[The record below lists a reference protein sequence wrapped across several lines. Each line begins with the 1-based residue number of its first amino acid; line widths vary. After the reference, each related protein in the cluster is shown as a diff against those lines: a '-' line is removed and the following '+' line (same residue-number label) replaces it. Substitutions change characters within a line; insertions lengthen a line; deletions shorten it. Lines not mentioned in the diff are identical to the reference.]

1 MINDS
6 LIILAAGLSSRM
18 KKSVSVNNL
27 SKNSIEQANNRE
39 KGLIGIDKNGK
50 PLIHYLL
57 LNAKSAGFKTIYLVI
72 GKNSKNFKN
81 YFNENKYNG
90 LELRMHYF
98 KL

>member
-27 SKNSIEQANNRE
+27 SKNSIEQANNIE

-72 GKNSKNFKN
+72 GKNSKNCRSYIKN
-81 YFNENKYNG
+81 EY
-90 LELRMHYF
+90 
-98 KL
+98 